1 MEDIELYNTKH
12 FNELINEVKDFDLI
26 VSLINDKN
34 HCQKVHRH
42 IATVLSELRDLDLI
56 WQRFLKTRE
65 ESIQIGSKTWRINT
79 QEEFEKNKSLFQED
93 DELNKK
99 LKVDIK
105 SLFIFS
111 DILFNK
117 LTLLIGALI
126 GRQQGIKYESFSS
139 FLKSIRNKSQQKSTE
154 IELYTTIGEDFEKI
168 VVLLG
173 FYRDKF
179 IIHLNQTYQESL
191 IKSVAYPE
199 INIDYTSYY
208 LDKFE
213 YDKFFDFLSK
223 IKDILPE
230 RDKYGNP
237 LFQKSDPR
245 LKVEI
250 LFYNLYKIKDTEL
263 KQVAEQYIRSVGIR
277 TPDIYYLIKLIKDCI
292 IKILDFMK
300 KFILSN
306 CIVINT

>member
-1 MEDIELYNTKH
+1 MEDIELYNSKH
-12 FNELINEVKDFDLI
+12 FVEIINEVKDFSLV
-26 VSLINDKN
+26 VSLINDKK
-34 HCQKVHRH
+34 HSQKVHRH
-42 IATVLSELRDLDLI
+42 ISSVLSELRDLDLI
-56 WQRFLKTRE
+56 WQRFLKIRE
-65 ESIQIGSKTWRINT
+65 ESIQLDLKAWEIDTKEKSEKSKSMFLET
-79 QEEFEKNKSLFQED
+79 
-93 DELNKK
+93 DELNKN

-117 LTLLIGALI
+117 IVLLIGSLI

-139 FLKSIRNKSQQKSTE
+139 FLKSIKNKAKPNSVE
-154 IELYTTIGEDFEKI
+154 FDLYKNIGETLERID
-168 VVLLG
+168 VLLG

-208 LDKFE
+208 LDKFD
-213 YDKFFDFLSK
+213 YDKFFDFISK

-237 LFQKSDPR
+237 LFKRSDPR
-245 LKVEI
+245 LKIEM
-250 LFYNLYKIKDTEL
+250 LFYNLYKINDSEIRQK
-263 KQVAEQYIRSVGIR
+263 AEQYIRSVGIQ
-277 TPDIYYLIKLIKDCI
+277 TPDIYYLIKLVKDCI
-292 IKILDFMK
+292 MKILDFLK
-300 KFILSN
+300 KFIVTN
-306 CIVINT
+306 CVVISS